1 MKSKRLI
8 ALALAGVPACL
19 TTAPAGAMVHGHPV
33 EPAAV
38 PWFVS
43 LPSCGATLAAPDRL
57 LTAS

>member
-8 ALALAGVPACL
+8 ALALAGVLACL
-19 TTAPAGAMVHGHPV
+19 TTAPAGAVVHGHPV

-43 LPSCGATLAAPDRL
+43 LPSCGATTSP
-57 LTAS
+57 